1 MNTEDS
7 KTAEASESP
16 TTRIIDSHE
25 LLQDKKEVWIQHRDE
40 LYRLKL
46 THSGKLI
53 LTK

>member
-7 KTAEASESP
+7 EAPEAP
-16 TTRIIDSHE
+16 TRIIDSQE
-25 LLQDKKEVWIQHRDE
+25 LLQGKREVWIQHRDE
-40 LYRLKL
+40 MYRLKL